1 MLCRNKTPSFL
12 LFPYI
17 CQPTEVKMNSEQ
29 LLRACQIEN
38 GSLMDSSFQSFLND
52 NYSTSRIV
60 IMVDE
65 NTHDYCLEYLL
76 TSFDQLAEA
85 EVMLLP
91 VGEENKVLEVCFQ
104 VWEALTEYGV
114 GRNDLI
120 INLGGGV
127 VTDMGGFIAA
137 VYKRGVDFIQIPTTL
152 LGMVDASI
160 GGKTAI
166 DLGIY
171 KNQLGV
177 FKLPL
182 RIYADQGFLET
193 LPDQEILNGFAEMLK
208 HALISSVDM
217 WGDLKAIIT
226 LDQMKDARRIANSQ
240 AVKCQ
245 AVLDDPLDNGQRRNL
260 NFGHTVGHALEGFYL
275 DSLVLSHGHCVALG
289 MVVESQI
296 SFAKGFLTQNELLE
310 ISTTVCRWFD
320 IPVLDAE
327 SFDSLILLM
336 QNDKKN
342 STNKILG
349 CALKGIGNCTWNVE
363 YSTDEIKNGLKY
375 LLALK

>member
-1 MLCRNKTPSFL
+1 MLCRNKSPSFP

-17 CQPTEVKMNSEQ
+17 CQLTTEKMNSEQ
-29 LLRACQIEN
+29 LLSACQIEN
-38 GSLMDSSFQSFLND
+38 GSLIESSFQSFLND
-52 NYSTSRIV
+52 NYASSRIV

-65 NTHDYCLEYLL
+65 NTHDNCLEYLL
-76 TSFDQLAEA
+76 TAFDQLAEA

-104 VWEALTEYGV
+104 VWEALTEYGI

-137 VYKRGVDFIQIPTTL
+137 VYKRGVDFIHIPTTL

-177 FKLPL
+177 FKSPI

-193 LPDQEILNGFAEMLK
+193 LPDEEILNGFAEMLK
-208 HALISSVDM
+208 HALISSAEM
-217 WGDLKAIIT
+217 WDDLKAITT
-226 LDQMKDARRIANSQ
+226 LGEMKDTQRIANSQ
-240 AVKCQ
+240 AVKCKSI
-245 AVLDDPLDNGQRRNL
+245 LNDPLDNGQRRKL
-260 NFGHTVGHALEGFYL
+260 NFGHTVGHALEGYYL
-275 DSLVLSHGHCVALG
+275 DSLALSHGHCVALG

-296 SFAKGFLTQNELLE
+296 SFAKGLLTQDELTDV
-310 ISTTVCRWFD
+310 SSTVCRWFT
-320 IPVLDAE
+320 IPALE
-327 SFDSLILLM
+327 EKSFDSLILLM

-342 STNKILG
+342 SANKILG
-349 CALKGIGNCTWNVE
+349 CALKGIGNCSWNTE
-363 YSTDEIKNGLKY
+363 YSSDEIRNGLEY
-375 LLALK
+375 LLTLN